1 MYIPINFILCLYLLV
16 HALDMFTI
24 ETAKLKS
31 TNFLMSKVLLLY
43 CINNSRLVQLYT
55 VYFDN
60 EIHISSYLIFLF
72 PE

>member
-1 MYIPINFILCLYLLV
+1 M

-31 TNFLMSKVLLLY
+31 TNFVMSKVLLLYKVY